1 MAAFSYKNKSI
12 LIVDDQRAFHVMLKT
27 MLSNQGAEKIT
38 CIDNADTAIRLVQHK
53 KFDIYLIDYNLG
65 SGRNGSQLINYLKEN
80 KLAPKN
86 AIFFIL
92 TGDNNKEMV
101 LTAIEKSPDDYL
113 IKPFSQKQL
122 FNRLSNAAHK
132 KEMIADI
139 FDALEKN
146 DTPKA
151 IALCKDKIKNHPKYR
166 GVCENV
172 LVDILIDNNQYHAA
186 ENLLQKQI
194 EKRLLMRSGI
204 NLGKLFYLQAKYPDA
219 ITLLKKVIHRSPLQM
234 DAYQWLA
241 RSYRKSGNY
250 DDALYILSKAARIS
264 HHSIQRHQELAL
276 LATEM
281 NEHQIMISSYAAI
294 LNLSRRS
301 FYPDP
306 CHLANYVRS
315 IIDYA
320 KEETDLTERKVIL
333 KKVNSTLY
341 QSRFEEGKI
350 LDFDFNGFDELC
362 QANVLFTLEQKG
374 KAKRKILNT
383 LGKKEGPI
391 NEFDNTFLCESTFSL
406 LDIGEFEYATPYLH
420 ELKQRDISDPITLAT
435 IEKQT
440 GQHLADRIN
449 NFKSY
454 NSAGI
459 EAFARHQYEESLTHF
474 NRALHLEP
482 LNSGVLLNR
491 LQAYV
496 EMLKMNIK
504 NKKTEI
510 IEKCNRSFDQLN
522 NTNLPEQ
529 HLIRYE
535 NLKKEFAQA
544 K

>member
-38 CIDNADTAIRLVQHK
+38 CIDNPDTAIRLIQHR

-80 KLAPKN
+80 KLASKN
-86 AIFFIL
+86 AIFFII

-122 FNRLSNAAHK
+122 FNRLSNAANK

-139 FDALEKN
+139 FDALEKK
-146 DTPKA
+146 DPEKA
-151 IALCKDKIKNHPKYR
+151 IALCKEKIIKYPKYR
-166 GVCENV
+166 GLCENV
-172 LVDILIDNNQYHAA
+172 LVDILIDCNQYHAA
-186 ENLLQKQI
+186 ENLLKKQI
-194 EKRLLMRSGI
+194 EKRLLMRAGI
-204 NLGKLFYLQAKYPDA
+204 NLGKLFYLQEKYPDA
-219 ITLLKKVIHRSPLQM
+219 ISLLKKVISRSPLQM
-234 DAYQWLA
+234 DAYKWLA

-250 DDALYILSKAARIS
+250 DDALYILSKAARMS

-281 NEHQIMISSYAAI
+281 NEHEIMISSYAAI

-306 CHLANYVRS
+306 CHLANYIRS
-315 IIDYA
+315 IIDFA
-320 KEETDLTERKVIL
+320 KEETDISERKIIL
-333 KKVNSTLY
+333 KRVNSTLY

-350 LDFDFNGFDELC
+350 LDFDFNNFDELC

-383 LGKKEGPI
+383 LKRKEEPI
-391 NEFDNTFLCESTFSL
+391 DEFDNTFLCESTFSL
-406 LDIGEFEYATPYLH
+406 LDLGEFEYAAPYLQ

-440 GQHLADRIN
+440 GEALVTRIN
-449 NFKSY
+449 TFKAY
-454 NSAGI
+454 NNAGI
-459 EAFARHQYEESLTHF
+459 EAFSRHQYEESLTHF
-474 NRALHLEP
+474 NQALHLEP

-496 EMLKMNIK
+496 EMLRMNTK
-504 NKKTEI
+504 NKRNGLI
-510 IEKCNRSFDQLN
+510 DKCNRCFDQLN

-529 HLIRYE
+529 HLIRYK
-535 NLKKEFAQA
+535 NLKKEFAQV

>member
-1 MAAFSYKNKSI
+1 MPGFSYKNKSI

-80 KLAPKN
+80 KLASKN

-122 FNRLSNAAHK
+122 FNRLSNAANK

-139 FDALEKN
+139 FDALEKK
-146 DTPKA
+146 DTAKA
-151 IALCKDKIKNHPKYR
+151 IALCKDKIKNYPKYR

-172 LVDILIDNNQYHAA
+172 LVDILIENNQYHAA

-194 EKRLLMRSGI
+194 EKRLLMRSCI

-219 ITLLKKVIHRSPLQM
+219 IALLKKVILRSPLQM

-241 RSYRKSGNY
+241 RSYQKSGNY
-250 DDALYILSKAARIS
+250 EDALYILSKAARMS

-281 NEHQIMISSYAAI
+281 NEHQVMISSYAAI

-306 CHLANYVRS
+306 CHLANYIRS

-320 KEETDLTERKVIL
+320 KEETDMSERKIIL

-350 LDFDFNGFDELC
+350 IDFDFNGFDELC
-362 QANVLFTLEQKG
+362 QANVLFALEQKG

-383 LGKKEGPI
+383 LGKKEEAI

-420 ELKQRDISDPITLAT
+420 ELKKRDISDPITIAT

-440 GQHLADRIN
+440 GQLLADRIN

-459 EAFARHQYEESLTHF
+459 EAFARHQYEESLIHF

-491 LQAYV
+491 LQAYI

-504 NKKTEI
+504 NKKTELI
-510 IEKCNRSFDQLN
+510 DKCNRSFDQLN

-529 HLIRYE
+529 HLIRYQ
-535 NLKKEFAQA
+535 NLKKEFVQA